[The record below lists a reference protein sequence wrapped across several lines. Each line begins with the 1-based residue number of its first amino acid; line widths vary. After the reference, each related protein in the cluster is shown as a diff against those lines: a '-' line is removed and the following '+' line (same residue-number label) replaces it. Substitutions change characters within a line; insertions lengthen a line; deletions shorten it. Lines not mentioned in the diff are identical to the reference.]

1 MVAHRRGGRPGTPTA
16 VTTAAGRAYP
26 LCPPDG
32 YGTAGQPQLSRRM
45 SWTGSTTSRRAAG
58 PAAISD

>member
-1 MVAHRRGGRPGTPTA
+1 MVAHRRGGTPGTPTA
-16 VTTAAGRAYP
+16 VTTEARRGYA

-32 YGTAGQPQLSRRM
+32 YGTAGQPQLSRRT
-45 SWTGSTTSRRAAG
+45 SWTGSTTSHRAAG